1 MYTNANMNT
10 HVCVY
15 KNIYMNTTIQDYKR
29 IDDIDVCLS
38 ICIYTYIY
46 IYMCATPPQ
55 KYPPNAT
62 TR

>member
-15 KNIYMNTTIQDYKR
+15 ENIYMNTTIQDYKR

-38 ICIYTYIY
+38 ICIYTYIRFDP
-46 IYMCATPPQ
+46 YMRWEFSNRAE
-55 KYPPNAT
+55 T
-62 TR
+62 TKQ